1 MNKKERKELASF
13 VDRYKEIETS
23 IDLMQKSI
31 QSLAEKRDSLFDELD
46 TMKGKE
52 RKFMDKLIEKY
63 GESEVTPYKL
73 MQIYE
78 EGI

>member
-1 MNKKERKELASF
+1 MNKKERKELAKF
-13 VDRYKEIETS
+13 IDRYKEIETS

-46 TMKGKE
+46 QMKGNEK
-52 RKFMDKLIEKY
+52 RFMDKLIEKY
-63 GESEVTPYKL
+63 GESEVTPWKL
-73 MQIYE
+73 KQVYE

>member
-1 MNKKERKELASF
+1 MNTEERIELKEF

-31 QSLAEKRDSLFDELD
+31 ESLAKKRDTLFDELD
-46 TMKGKE
+46 TLKKNE
-52 RKFMDKLIEKY
+52 SDFMNRLIEKY
-63 GESEVTPYKL
+63 GASEVTPYKL
-73 MQIYE
+73 LQIYE